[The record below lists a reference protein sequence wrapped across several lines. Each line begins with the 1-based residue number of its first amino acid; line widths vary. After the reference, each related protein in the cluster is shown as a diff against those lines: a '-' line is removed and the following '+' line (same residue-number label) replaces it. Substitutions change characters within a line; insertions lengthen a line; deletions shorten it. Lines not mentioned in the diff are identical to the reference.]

1 MASAYSASK
10 AAVIGLTKSIAKE
23 VAGTGV
29 LVNCIAPAVIDT
41 PILGQLSEE
50 HIGYMVEK
58 IPLGRVGT
66 ARGGR
71 ASDRLSRER
80 GSELRDRGLLR
91 HLRRTGGLLMRIVR
105 FRAAGEEPH
114 FGVVLPSAPTT
125 VSELEEDDV
134 LAVMRGEHSL
144 TGRTIE
150 AVDAETLQLP
160 PPFELLVPLE
170 PPETWAA
177 GVTYERSRD
186 ARVDESRV
194 EARDV
199 YGLVY
204 DAERPEL
211 FLKDAVGRRTV
222 GPGGTVGVRSDAAWT
237 VPEPEL
243 ALVLDDEGE
252 LLGAT
257 IGNDVTAR
265 DVEGANPLYLPQAKL
280 FAGACALGPAV
291 LVPTD
296 WSEPFE
302 IEIRITGPD
311 GAEVVFEGR
320 TSTARMRRSFEELA
334 AWLVRDNPLPAGS
347 VLLTGTGLV
356 PPDDVALTPGQQ
368 VEIRIP
374 GIGKLVNP
382 VGAAADLLTGERSKT
397 HVR

>member
-1 MASAYSASK
+1 
-10 AAVIGLTKSIAKE
+10 
-23 VAGTGV
+23 
-29 LVNCIAPAVIDT
+29 
-41 PILGQLSEE
+41 
-50 HIGYMVEK
+50 
-58 IPLGRVGT
+58 
-66 ARGGR
+66 
-71 ASDRLSRER
+71 
-80 GSELRDRGLLR
+80 
-91 HLRRTGGLLMRIVR
+91 MRIVR
-105 FRAAGEEPH
+105 FRATGEEPR
-114 FGVVLPSAPTT
+114 FGVVLPAAPTT
-125 VSELEEDDV
+125 VSELVEDDV
-134 LAVMRGEHSL
+134 LAVLRGGHTL

-204 DAERPEL
+204 DADRPEL

-291 LVPTD
+291 LVPAD

-302 IEIRITGPD
+302 IEVRITDPEGL
-311 GAEVVFEGR
+311 VVFEGR
-320 TSTARMRRSFEELA
+320 TSTASMRRSFEELA
-334 AWLVRDNPLPAGS
+334 AWLVRDNPLPGGS